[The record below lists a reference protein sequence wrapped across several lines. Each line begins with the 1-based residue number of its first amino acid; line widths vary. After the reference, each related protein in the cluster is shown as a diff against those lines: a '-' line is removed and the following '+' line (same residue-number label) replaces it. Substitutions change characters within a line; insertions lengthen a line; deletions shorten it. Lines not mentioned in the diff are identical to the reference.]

1 MDVFC
6 GAFYAI
12 LTTCNARMQEY
23 TISDFQ
29 KPDLRTF
36 FFKMLLLTT
45 SKKMAR
51 FWHDFLKPLLYNDSQ
66 ITVRV
71 LFGYL
76 CRDEATRTPDPYVP
90 NVVRYQLRYIPIYFF
105 EPRLKGFFLAAGWLF
120 IISLH

>member
-6 GAFYAI
+6 GVFYAI

-45 SKKMAR
+45 SKKNGTFLAR
-51 FWHDFLKPLLYNDSQ
+51 FFKAFTIQ
-66 ITVRV
+66 R
-71 LFGYL
+71 
-76 CRDEATRTPDPYVP
+76 
-90 NVVRYQLRYIPIYFF
+90 
-105 EPRLKGFFLAAGWLF
+105 
-120 IISLH
+120 